1 MYSLDINFLNDRE
14 VVAEAGEER
23 QPLADKQFLIGGG
36 VLALVAIAA
45 AAGAYFFIQYSSQGL
60 QEELAT
66 LTSKEQTLD
75 TKLKE
80 IATAESSVKAIDDR
94 TDALVKLFVGSI
106 PPSAILQ
113 DIRARAPGNVQVAS
127 IDQSGKGIK
136 IVGLSTSYEGVNDF
150 LLLLQSSP
158 YLNIE
163 ATKLG
168 SAKLRAEVKDIK
180 VSVIDYE
187 ITSTLVDKSATELLP
202 ELQKSGAEGT
212 VTRIKLLQQ
221 KGAIK

>member
-60 QEELAT
+60 QEESAK
-66 LTSKEQTLD
+66 LTSKEQILD
-75 TKLKE
+75 AKLKE
-80 IATAESSVKAIDDR
+80 IATAESAVKAIDDR

-136 IVGLSTSYEGVNDF
+136 IVGLSTSYDGVNDF

-158 YLNIE
+158 YLNTE
-163 ATKLG
+163 MTKLG
-168 SAKLRAEVKDIK
+168 SAKLRAESKDIK

>member
-23 QPLADKQFLIGGG
+23 QPIADKQFLIGGG

-60 QEELAT
+60 QEESAK

-75 TKLKE
+75 AKLKE
-80 IATAESSVKAIDDR
+80 IATAETAVKAIDDR

-113 DIRARAPGNVQVAS
+113 DIRARAPGNVQVVS
-127 IDQSGKGIK
+127 IDQSGKGVK
-136 IVGLSTSYEGVNDF
+136 IVGLSTSYDGVNDF

-163 ATKLG
+163 MTKLG
-168 SAKLRAEVKDIK
+168 SAKLRAESKDIK

-187 ITSTLVDKSATELLP
+187 ITSTLVDKSAIELLP

>member
-14 VVAEAGEER
+14 VAAEAGEER

-36 VLALVAIAA
+36 VLALVAIAG

-75 TKLKE
+75 AKLKE

-127 IDQSGKGIK
+127 IDQSGKGLK
-136 IVGLSTSYEGVNDF
+136 IVGLSTSYDGVNDF

-158 YLNIE
+158 YLNTE
-163 ATKLG
+163 MTKLS
-168 SAKLRAEVKDIK
+168 SAKLRAESKDIK

-187 ITSTLVDKSATELLP
+187 ITSTLVDKSATDLLP

>member
-14 VVAEAGEER
+14 VAAEAGEER

-60 QEELAT
+60 QEESAK

-75 TKLKE
+75 AKLKE
-80 IATAESSVKAIDDR
+80 IATAESAVKAIDDR

-113 DIRARAPGNVQVAS
+113 DIRARAPGNVQVVS

-136 IVGLSTSYEGVNDF
+136 IVGLSTSYDGVNDF

-158 YLNIE
+158 YLNME
-163 ATKLG
+163 TTKLG
-168 SAKLRAEVKDIK
+168 SAKLRAESKDIK

-202 ELQKSGAEGT
+202 ELQKSGSEGT

>member
-23 QPLADKQFLIGGG
+23 QPIADKQFLIGGG
-36 VLALVAIAA
+36 AIALVAIATA
-45 AAGAYFFIQYSSQGL
+45 ASVYFFLQYASQGL
-60 QEELAT
+60 QEELAG
-66 LTSKEQTLD
+66 LTSKEQVLD
-75 TKLKE
+75 TKLKQ
-80 IATAESSVKAIDDR
+80 IANDEQAVKAIDDR

-127 IDQSGKGIK
+127 IDQSGKGLK

-158 YLNIE
+158 YLNTE
-163 ATKLG
+163 MTKLG
-168 SAKLRAEVKDIK
+168 SAKLRAESKDIK

-187 ITSTLVDKSATELLP
+187 ITSTLVDKSATDLLP

>member
-60 QEELAT
+60 QEESAK

-75 TKLKE
+75 AKLKE
-80 IATAESSVKAIDDR
+80 IATAETAVKAIDDR

-113 DIRARAPGNVQVAS
+113 DIRARAPGNVQVVS

-136 IVGLSTSYEGVNDF
+136 IVGLSTSYDGVNDF

-163 ATKLG
+163 TTKLG
-168 SAKLRAEVKDIK
+168 SAKLRAESKDIK

>member
-14 VVAEAGEER
+14 VAAEAGEER

-36 VLALVAIAA
+36 VIALVAIAA
-45 AAGAYFFIQYSSQGL
+45 AASAYFFIQYSSQGL

-66 LTSKEQTLD
+66 LTSKEQILD

-113 DIRARAPGNVQVAS
+113 DIRARAPGNVQIAS
-127 IDQSGKGIK
+127 IDQSGKGLK

-158 YLNIE
+158 YLNTE
-163 ATKLG
+163 MTKLN
-168 SAKLRAEVKDIK
+168 SAKLRAENKDIK

-187 ITSTLVDKSATELLP
+187 ITSTLVDKSATDLLP

>member
-36 VLALVAIAA
+36 VLALVAIAV

-60 QEELAT
+60 QEESAK

-75 TKLKE
+75 AKLKE
-80 IATAESSVKAIDDR
+80 IATAETAVKAIDDR

-113 DIRARAPGNVQVAS
+113 DIRARAPGNVQVVS

-136 IVGLSTSYEGVNDF
+136 IVGLSTSYDGVNDF

-163 ATKLG
+163 TTKLG
-168 SAKLRAEVKDIK
+168 SAKLRAESKDIK

-187 ITSTLVDKSATELLP
+187 ITSTLVDKSAIELLP